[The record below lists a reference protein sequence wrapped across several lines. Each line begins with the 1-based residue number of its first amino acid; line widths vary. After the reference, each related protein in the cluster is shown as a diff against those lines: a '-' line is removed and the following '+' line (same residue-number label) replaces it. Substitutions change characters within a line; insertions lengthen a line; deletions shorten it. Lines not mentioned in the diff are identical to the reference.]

1 MPNDT
6 STLLSPAYTF
16 SGPGTYYPEL
26 TVYSG
31 LLHKTV
37 KDTVV
42 ISPLPTPQLGADILF
57 CPGAPII
64 LTLDAGPGE
73 FYNWNGN
80 FSPGSQTLAVA
91 DTGTYFVRVQQHGC
105 AGYDTIHIA
114 RYEPATNDTIFY
126 EKEYQLQATPDYA
139 SYQWSTG
146 DTTYYI
152 NITEDGEYSITLQT
166 AEGCTKLEKVMLI
179 DRGFYRSATP
189 NLPLPPTTHHF
200 TLSLYL
206 QIAPDV

>member
-1 MPNDT
+1 MGNYLCVINNPNEAGVACNYDPEGVYLESGYCSVDFPSFIQSYLNDPEYATVQNFAGQPTQFNIANTNGIDSVYWKFKDFSNMPNDT

-73 FYNWNGN
+73 F
-80 FSPGSQTLAVA
+80 L
-91 DTGTYFVRVQQHGC
+91 
-105 AGYDTIHIA
+105 
-114 RYEPATNDTIFY
+114 
-126 EKEYQLQATPDYA
+126 QL
-139 SYQWSTG
+139 
-146 DTTYYI
+146 
-152 NITEDGEYSITLQT
+152 E
-166 AEGCTKLEKVMLI
+166 
-179 DRGFYRSATP
+179 R
-189 NLPLPPTTHHF
+189 
-200 TLSLYL
+200 
-206 QIAPDV
+206 